1 MNEFTA
7 KWLDEHQQEL
17 VATLQDCL
25 RLRSVRNDDDT
36 APGAPY
42 GRDIA
47 KCLEFYLN
55 KAQELGFATKN
66 VDGYVGCVD
75 YGEGEELLAI
85 VNHLDVVPEGNGW
98 THPPYGAVIEDGK
111 LYGRGAQDNKGQ
123 AMALLFA
130 LAAVKASGLETKR
143 RIRLIG
149 GCDEEHGMS
158 DLEYYVEKEGN
169 PDLAFSP
176 DAGYPLINSEKMIY
190 DSTFAKEYA
199 SSVKLLSGAAFN
211 VVPADADCFLPLP
224 VETVQ
229 AACDAADPTFG
240 YTCEAAE
247 GGTKLH
253 VLGKAAHGSNPDNGK
268 NACLAALQVMK
279 TLPLPAADLET
290 AKALADLLEHNS
302 HAENFGLDISD
313 ASGRLTM
320 NIGICVWDETG
331 IHRLTQDVRA
341 PISASEDEITAKL
354 SAGFAKAGLTMVD
367 HNCSPGYYIS
377 PEHEL
382 VSQLMDVYEEHFGER
397 PAPVAMGGGTYA
409 RKLKNAVAF
418 GTARHGLSGPVH
430 APEEF
435 VRLDFLLQD
444 AKVMA
449 DAIIRLACK

>member
-1 MNEFTA
+1 MYRISTLTA
-7 KWLDEHQQEL
+7 
-17 VATLQDCL
+17 
-25 RLRSVRNDDDT
+25 NPT
-36 APGAPY
+36 A
-42 GRDIA
+42 I
-47 KCLEFYLN
+47 
-55 KAQELGFATKN
+55 FAA
-66 VDGYVGCVD
+66 
-75 YGEGEELLAI
+75 EELKKYLRMMMPRCGNIAI
-85 VNHLDVVPEGNGW
+85 AP
-98 THPPYGAVIEDGK
+98 
-111 LYGRGAQDNKGQ
+111 
-123 AMALLFA
+123 
-130 LAAVKASGLETKR
+130 
-143 RIRLIG
+143 
-149 GCDEEHGMS
+149 
-158 DLEYYVEKEGN
+158 
-169 PDLAFSP
+169 
-176 DAGYPLINSEKMIY
+176 
-190 DSTFAKEYA
+190 
-199 SSVKLLSGAAFN
+199 
-211 VVPADADCFLPLP
+211 
-224 VETVQ
+224 
-229 AACDAADPTFG
+229 ACDAKDGFR
-240 YTCEAAE
+240 
-247 GGTKLH
+247 
-253 VLGKAAHGSNPDNGK
+253 LGLMQD
-268 NACLAALQVMK
+268 
-279 TLPLPAADLET
+279 
-290 AKALADLLEHNS
+290 
-302 HAENFGLDISD
+302 FGLDISD